1 MWQWPQ
7 PRCYWSVG
15 VRISAA
21 DGGGWRHL
29 RCGSVSEATFDFDVI
44 VIGAGYGGF
53 DAAKHGADHGLR
65 VAIVEA
71 RDMGG
76 TCVNRGCV
84 PSKALLAASGRVREL
99 ADAEHLAGFGIHAAP
114 VRFERQKIA
123 DHANQLVATIRT
135 NLTKTL
141 ERAGV
146 QIMRGKGR
154 LEGPQRVAVRE
165 SGSGIER
172 IYSARHVILATGS
185 DPFVPPGIVTDGRT
199 VFTSDEAINLEW
211 LPRWIA
217 IVGSGY
223 IGLEFADVYTALGC
237 EVTMIEALDRVM
249 PTFDPDIAKIAA
261 RHLIDGREIDA
272 RAGVLAK
279 SITPGCPVRIELV
292 EMASREP
299 VETLEVDAVLVA
311 TGRVPTSKELNLAA
325 VGVSTQRG
333 FIAVDDAMRVLENNE
348 PGAAVVP
355 NLWAVG
361 DVTGKMMLAHTAAA
375 QGTVAIDNILGHA
388 RQIDYRSIP
397 AATFT
402 HPEISSVG
410 LSEADAK
417 ALAAK
422 DGFEL
427 GSVRSYF
434 KANSK
439 ALAELESDGLM
450 KLLFNKASGE
460 VLGAHIYGLHA
471 ADLIQEIA
479 NAIARRQSVVQL
491 ATEVHTHPTLS
502 EVVEVA
508 YKQAAMAV
516 VA

>member
-1 MWQWPQ
+1 M
-7 PRCYWSVG
+7 SD
-15 VRISAA
+15 AN
-21 DGGGWRHL
+21 
-29 RCGSVSEATFDFDVI
+29 FDFDVI

-53 DAAKHGADHGLR
+53 DAAKHAADHGLK
-65 VAIVEA
+65 VAVLES

-114 VRFERQKIA
+114 VRFERKKIA
-123 DHANQLVATIRT
+123 DHANQLVATIRA

-146 QIMRGKGR
+146 TILRGQGR
-154 LEGPQRVAVRE
+154 LEGPQRVGVRE
-165 SGSGIER
+165 LSGVDR
-172 IYSARHVILATGS
+172 VLTARDVILATGS
-185 DPFVPPGIVTDGRT
+185 DPFVPPGIETDGRS
-199 VFTSDEAINLEW
+199 VFTSDEAVNLEW

-217 IVGSGY
+217 IIGSGY

-261 RHLIDGREIDA
+261 RKLIEGRDIDA
-272 RAGVLAK
+272 RSGGLAK
-279 SITPGCPVRIELV
+279 SIQPGSPVQIELV
-292 EMASREP
+292 DMKTREP

-311 TGRVPTSKELNLAA
+311 TGRVPSSKHLNLES
-325 VGVSTQRG
+325 VGVETNRG
-333 FIAVDDAMRVLENNE
+333 FIPVDDSMRVLVN
-348 PGAAVVP
+348 GAPQP

-361 DVTGKMMLAHTAAA
+361 DVTGKLMLAHTAAA
-375 QGTVAIDNILGHA
+375 QGSVAVDNILGHP

-417 ALAAK
+417 ELAVEE
-422 DGFEL
+422 GFEL
-427 GSVRSYF
+427 GTVRSYF

-439 ALAELESDGLM
+439 ALAELESDCVM
-450 KLLFNKASGE
+450 KLLFNKTSGE
-460 VLGAHIYGLHA
+460 VLGAHIFGLHA

-479 NAIARRQSVVQL
+479 NAVSRRQSVTQL
-491 ATEVHTHPTLS
+491 ANEVHTHPTLS

-508 YKQAAMAV
+508 YKQAASAV
-516 VA
+516 GA

>member
-1 MWQWPQ
+1 MT
-7 PRCYWSVG
+7 
-15 VRISAA
+15 AA
-21 DGGGWRHL
+21 P
-29 RCGSVSEATFDFDVI
+29 GSFDFDVI

-53 DAAKHGADHGLR
+53 DAAKHAADHGLK
-65 VAIVEA
+65 VAIVES

-99 ADAEHLAGFGIHAAP
+99 ADAEHLKGFGIHAAP

-123 DHANQLVATIRT
+123 DHAAQLVATIRT
-135 NLTKTL
+135 NLTKSL
-141 ERAGV
+141 ERAGAT
-146 QIMRGKGR
+146 ILRGKGR

-165 SGSGIER
+165 ASGVER
-172 IYSARHVILATGS
+172 VYAAREVILATGS
-185 DPFVPPGIVTDGRT
+185 DPFVPPGIETDGRT

-211 LPRWIA
+211 LPRWIT
-217 IVGSGY
+217 IIGSGY

-261 RHLIDGREIDA
+261 RNLIEARDIDA
-272 RAGVLAK
+272 RAGVLARQV
-279 SITPGCPVRIELV
+279 TPGAPVRIELV
-292 EMASREP
+292 DMASREP

-311 TGRVPTSKELNLAA
+311 TGRVPVSKELNLESVA
-325 VGVSTQRG
+325 VETNRG
-333 FIAVDDAMRVLENNE
+333 FIPVDEEMRVLGNGL
-348 PGAAVVP
+348 PVP
-355 NLWAVG
+355 HHWAVG

-375 QGTVAIDNILGHA
+375 QGAVAVDNILGHP
-388 RQIDYRSIP
+388 RRIDYRSIP

-410 LSEADAK
+410 LSEAEAK
-417 ALAAK
+417 QLASSE
-422 DGFEL
+422 GFEL

-450 KLLFNKASGE
+450 KLLFRKDTGE
-460 VLGAHIYGLHA
+460 VLGAHIFGLHA
-471 ADLIQEIA
+471 ADLIQEVA
-479 NAIARRQSVVQL
+479 NAVARRQSVQQL
-491 ATEVHTHPTLS
+491 ANEVHTHPTLS

-508 YKQAAMAV
+508 YKQAAMAIAPV
-516 VA
+516 RS

>member
-1 MWQWPQ
+1 MT
-7 PRCYWSVG
+7 
-15 VRISAA
+15 AA
-21 DGGGWRHL
+21 P
-29 RCGSVSEATFDFDVI
+29 GSFDFDVI

-53 DAAKHGADHGLR
+53 DAAKHAADHGLK
-65 VAIVEA
+65 VAIIES

-99 ADAEHLAGFGIHAAP
+99 ADAHHLKGFGIHAAP

-123 DHANQLVATIRT
+123 DHAAQLVATIRA
-135 NLTKTL
+135 NLTKSL
-141 ERAGV
+141 ERAGAT
-146 QIMRGKGR
+146 ILRGKGR
-154 LEGPQRVAVRE
+154 LDGPQRVAVRE
-165 SGSGIER
+165 ASGVER
-172 IYSARHVILATGS
+172 VYAAREVIIATGS
-185 DPFVPPGIVTDGRT
+185 DPFVPPGIETDGRT

-211 LPRWIA
+211 LPRWIT
-217 IVGSGY
+217 IIGSGY

-249 PTFDPDIAKIAA
+249 PTFDPDIAKLAA
-261 RHLIDGREIDA
+261 RKLIEGREIDA
-272 RAGVLAK
+272 RAGVLAQ
-279 SITPGCPVRIELV
+279 SIKPGCPVQIVLV
-292 EMASREP
+292 DMKTREP

-311 TGRVPTSKELNLAA
+311 TGRVPVSQEINLGS
-325 VGVSTQRG
+325 VGVETHRG
-333 FIAVDDAMRVLENNE
+333 FIPVDDTMRVLTSREA
-348 PGAAVVP
+348 GAAPVP
-355 NLWAVG
+355 HLWAVG

-375 QGTVAIDNILGHA
+375 QGAVAVDNILGHP
-388 RQIDYRSIP
+388 RRIDYRSIP

-410 LSEADAK
+410 LGEAEAK
-417 ALAAK
+417 QLATEE
-422 DGFEL
+422 GFEL

-450 KLLFNKASGE
+450 KLLFRKDTGE

-471 ADLIQEIA
+471 ADLIQEVA
-479 NAIARRQSVVQL
+479 NAVARRQSVQQL
-491 ATEVHTHPTLS
+491 AREVHTHPTLS

-508 YKQAAMAV
+508 YKQAAMAI
-516 VA
+516 APGRA

>member
-1 MWQWPQ
+1 M
-7 PRCYWSVG
+7 SDA
-15 VRISAA
+15 SAA
-21 DGGGWRHL
+21 
-29 RCGSVSEATFDFDVI
+29 SFDFDLI

-53 DAAKHGADHGLR
+53 DAAKHAADHGLR
-65 VAIVEA
+65 TAIVES

-99 ADAEHLAGFGIHAAP
+99 ADAEHLRGFGIHAAP

-141 ERAGV
+141 ERAGAT
-146 QIMRGKGR
+146 ILRGKGR
-154 LEGPQRVAVRE
+154 LEGSQRVAVRE
-165 SGSGIER
+165 ASGIER
-172 IYSARHVILATGS
+172 VYSARDVIIATGS
-185 DPFVPPGIVTDGRT
+185 DPFVPPGIETDGRT
-199 VFTSDEAINLEW
+199 VFTSDEAISLQW

-217 IVGSGY
+217 IIGSGY

-261 RHLIDGREIDA
+261 RNLIDGRDIDA
-272 RAGVLAK
+272 RSGVLAK
-279 SITPGCPVRIELV
+279 SVTPGSPVRIELV

-299 VETLEVDAVLVA
+299 VEILEVDAVLVA
-311 TGRVPTSKELNLAA
+311 TGRVPVSKDLNLAS
-325 VGVSTQRG
+325 VGVTTNRG
-333 FIAVDDAMRVLENNE
+333 FIPVDEAMRVLVDGN
-348 PGAAVVP
+348 PVP
-355 NLWAVG
+355 HLWAVG

-375 QGTVAIDNILGHA
+375 QGGVAVDNILGHQ
-388 RQIDYRSIP
+388 RLIDYRSIP

-417 ALAAK
+417 ELAAA

-427 GSVRSYF
+427 GLVRSYF

-450 KLLFNKASGE
+450 KLLFNRSSGE

-479 NAIARRQSVVQL
+479 NAVARRQSVREL
-491 ATEVHTHPTLS
+491 AHEVHTHPTLS

-508 YKQAAMAV
+508 YKQAAATLV
-516 VA
+516 

>member
-1 MWQWPQ
+1 V
-7 PRCYWSVG
+7 S
-15 VRISAA
+15 
-21 DGGGWRHL
+21 DG
-29 RCGSVSEATFDFDVI
+29 SFDFDVI

-53 DAAKHGADHGLR
+53 DAAKHAADHGLR
-65 VAIVEA
+65 TAIIES

-99 ADAEHLAGFGIHAAP
+99 ADAEHLKGFGIHAAP

-146 QIMRGKGR
+146 TIIRGTGR
-154 LEGPQRVAVRE
+154 LEGSQRVGVRE
-165 SGSGIER
+165 INGVDRVLSGRE
-172 IYSARHVILATGS
+172 VIIATGS
-185 DPFVPPGIVTDGRT
+185 DPFVPPGIETDGRT
-199 VFTSDEAINLEW
+199 VFTSDEAVSLEW
-211 LPRWIA
+211 LPRWMA
-217 IVGSGY
+217 IIGSGY

-261 RHLIDGREIDA
+261 RNLIDGRDIDA
-272 RAGVLAK
+272 RSGVLAQ
-279 SITPGCPVRIELV
+279 SIKPGAPVQIELV
-292 EMASREP
+292 DMQTREP

-311 TGRVPTSKELNLAA
+311 TGRVPSSKGLNLEAC
-325 VGVSTQRG
+325 GVETNRG
-333 FIAVDDAMRVLENNE
+333 FIPVDDQLRVLVNGE
-348 PGAAVVP
+348 PVP
-355 NLWAVG
+355 HLWAVG

-375 QGTVAIDNILGHA
+375 QGTVAVDNILGHP
-388 RQIDYRSIP
+388 RSIDYRSIP

-450 KLLFNKASGE
+450 KLLFNKTTGE

-479 NAIARRQSVVQL
+479 NAVARRQCVQHL
-491 ATEVHTHPTLS
+491 ANEVHTHPTLS

-508 YKQAAMAV
+508 YKQAALAV
-516 VA
+516 A

>member
-1 MWQWPQ
+1 
-7 PRCYWSVG
+7 
-15 VRISAA
+15 
-21 DGGGWRHL
+21 
-29 RCGSVSEATFDFDVI
+29 VSDANFDFDVI

-53 DAAKHGADHGLR
+53 DAAKHAADHGLK
-65 VAIVEA
+65 VAVLES

-114 VRFERQKIA
+114 VRFERKKIA
-123 DHANQLVATIRT
+123 DHANQLVATIRA

-146 QIMRGKGR
+146 TILRGQGR
-154 LEGPQRVAVRE
+154 LEGPQRVGVRE
-165 SGSGIER
+165 LSGVDR
-172 IYSARHVILATGS
+172 VLTARDVILATGS
-185 DPFVPPGIVTDGRT
+185 DPFVPPGIETDGRS
-199 VFTSDEAINLEW
+199 VFTSDEAVNLEW

-217 IVGSGY
+217 IIGSGY

-249 PTFDPDIAKIAA
+249 PTFDPDIAKLAA
-261 RHLIDGREIDA
+261 RKLIDGRDIDA
-272 RAGVLAK
+272 RSGVLAK
-279 SITPGCPVRIELV
+279 SIQPGSPVQIELV
-292 EMASREP
+292 DMKTREP

-311 TGRVPTSKELNLAA
+311 TGRVPSSKHLNLES
-325 VGVSTQRG
+325 VGVETNRG
-333 FIAVDDAMRVLENNE
+333 FIPVDDSMRVLVK
-348 PGAAVVP
+348 GAPQP

-361 DVTGKMMLAHTAAA
+361 DVTGKLMLAHTAAA
-375 QGTVAIDNILGHA
+375 QGSVAVDNILGHP

-417 ALAAK
+417 ELAGEE
-422 DGFEL
+422 GFEL
-427 GSVRSYF
+427 GTVRSYF

-439 ALAELESDGLM
+439 ALAELESDGVM
-450 KLLFNKASGE
+450 KLLFNKTSGE
-460 VLGAHIYGLHA
+460 VLGAHIFGLHA

-479 NAIARRQSVVQL
+479 NAVSRRQSVTQL
-491 ATEVHTHPTLS
+491 ANEVHTHPTLS

-508 YKQAAMAV
+508 YKQAASAV
-516 VA
+516 GA

>member
-1 MWQWPQ
+1 MT
-7 PRCYWSVG
+7 
-15 VRISAA
+15 AA
-21 DGGGWRHL
+21 PASFDG
-29 RCGSVSEATFDFDVI
+29 SFDFDVI
-44 VIGAGYGGF
+44 VLGAGYGGF
-53 DAAKHGADHGLR
+53 DAAKHGAEHGLR
-65 VAIVEA
+65 VAVVEA
-71 RDMGG
+71 REMGG

-99 ADAEHLAGFGIHAAP
+99 ADAEHLQGFGIHAAP

-123 DHANQLVATIRT
+123 DHARQLVETIRA

-141 ERAGV
+141 ERSGAT
-146 QIMRGKGR
+146 ILRGKGR
-154 LEGPQRVAVRE
+154 LDGPQRVAVRE
-165 SGSGIER
+165 ASGVER
-172 IYSARHVILATGS
+172 VYSAREVILATGS
-185 DPFVPPGIVTDGRT
+185 DPFVPPGIETDGRT

-211 LPRWIA
+211 LPRWIT
-217 IVGSGY
+217 IIGSGY

-237 EVTMIEALDRVM
+237 EVTMIEALDRVL
-249 PTFDPDIAKIAA
+249 PTFDPDIAKLAA
-261 RHLIDGREIDA
+261 RKLIDSRDIDA

-279 SITPGCPVRIELV
+279 SITPGCPVKIELV
-292 EMASREP
+292 DMKTREP

-311 TGRVPTSKELNLAA
+311 TGRVPVSKDLNLAS
-325 VGVSTQRG
+325 VGVETQRG
-333 FIAVDDAMRVLENNE
+333 FIPVDDSLRVLASAEA
-348 PGAAVVP
+348 GAAP
-355 NLWAVG
+355 IPHLWAVG

-375 QGTVAIDNILGHA
+375 QGTVAVDNILGHP
-388 RQIDYRSIP
+388 RTIDYRSIP

-410 LSEADAK
+410 LSEVDAK
-417 ALAAK
+417 QEAERL
-422 DGFEL
+422 GFEL
-427 GSVRSYF
+427 GVVRSYF

-439 ALAELESDGLM
+439 ALAELESDGLL
-450 KLLFNKASGE
+450 KLLFNKTTGE

-479 NAIARRQSVVQL
+479 NAVARRQSVRQL

-516 VA
+516 AAPVGA

>member
-1 MWQWPQ
+1 MPAN
-7 PRCYWSVG
+7 PR
-15 VRISAA
+15 RPP
-21 DGGGWRHL
+21 
-29 RCGSVSEATFDFDVI
+29 VSDASFDYDVI

-53 DAAKHGADHGLR
+53 DAAKHAADHGLR
-65 VAIVEA
+65 TAIIES

-99 ADAEHLAGFGIHAAP
+99 ADAEHLKGFGIHAAP

-123 DHANQLVATIRT
+123 DHANQLVATIRS
-135 NLTKTL
+135 NLTKSL

-146 QIMRGKGR
+146 TIIRGKGR
-154 LEGPQRVAVRE
+154 LEGAQRVGVRE
-165 SGSGIER
+165 INGVDR
-172 IYSARHVILATGS
+172 VLSARDVIIATGS
-185 DPFVPPGIVTDGRT
+185 DPFVPPGIETDGRT
-199 VFTSDEAINLEW
+199 VFTSDEAVNLEW

-217 IVGSGY
+217 IIGSGY

-237 EVTMIEALDRVM
+237 EVTMIEALDRVL
-249 PTFDPDIAKIAA
+249 PTFDSDIAKIAA
-261 RHLIDGREIDA
+261 RNLIDGRDIDA
-272 RAGVLAK
+272 RAGVLARK
-279 SITPGCPVRIELV
+279 ITPGAPVRIELADIATK
-292 EMASREP
+292 EL

-311 TGRVPTSKELNLAA
+311 TGRIPTSKELNLDA
-325 VGVSTQRG
+325 VGVATNRG
-333 FIAVDDAMRVLENNE
+333 FIPVDDQLRVLVD
-348 PGAAVVP
+348 GAPVP
-355 NLWAVG
+355 HLWAVG

-375 QGTVAIDNILGHA
+375 QGTVAVDNILGHP

-417 ALAAK
+417 ALAVQE
-422 DGFEL
+422 GFEL

-450 KLLFNKASGE
+450 KLLFNKATGE

-471 ADLIQEIA
+471 ADLIQEVA
-479 NAIARRQSVVQL
+479 NAVARRQSVRQL

-508 YKQAAMAV
+508 YKQAAA
-516 VA
+516 ALA

>member
-1 MWQWPQ
+1 M
-7 PRCYWSVG
+7 
-15 VRISAA
+15 IA
-21 DGGGWRHL
+21 DP
-29 RCGSVSEATFDFDVI
+29 GSFDFDVI

-53 DAAKHGADHGLR
+53 DAAKHAADHGLK
-65 VAIVEA
+65 VAIVES

-99 ADAEHLAGFGIHAAP
+99 ADAEHLKGFGIHAAP

-123 DHANQLVATIRT
+123 DHAAQLVATIRT
-135 NLTKTL
+135 NLTKSL
-141 ERAGV
+141 ERAGAT
-146 QIMRGKGR
+146 ILRGKGR

-165 SGSGIER
+165 ASGVER
-172 IYSARHVILATGS
+172 VYGAREVILATGS
-185 DPFVPPGIVTDGRT
+185 DPFVPPGIETDGRT
-199 VFTSDEAINLEW
+199 VFTSDEAISLEW

-217 IVGSGY
+217 IIGSGY

-261 RHLIDGREIDA
+261 RNLIEARDIDA
-272 RAGVLAK
+272 RAGVLARQV
-279 SITPGCPVRIELV
+279 TPGAPVRIELV
-292 EMASREP
+292 DMASREP

-311 TGRVPTSKELNLAA
+311 TGRVPVSKELNLESVA
-325 VGVSTQRG
+325 VETNRG
-333 FIAVDDAMRVLENNE
+333 FIPVDEEMRVLGNGL
-348 PGAAVVP
+348 PVP
-355 NLWAVG
+355 HLWAVG

-375 QGTVAIDNILGHA
+375 QGTVAVDNILGH
-388 RQIDYRSIP
+388 RRRIDYRSIP

-410 LSEADAK
+410 LSEVEAK
-417 ALAAK
+417 ELAGK
-422 DGFEL
+422 EGFEL
-427 GSVRSYF
+427 GLVRSYF
-434 KANSK
+434 KANTK

-450 KLLFNKASGE
+450 KLLFRQDTGE
-460 VLGAHIYGLHA
+460 VLGAHLYGLHA

-479 NAIARRQSVVQL
+479 NAVARRQSVSQL

-502 EVVEVA
+502 ELVEVA
-508 YKQAAMAV
+508 YKQAAQAV
-516 VA
+516 AKAQAGSAALAPAAARQPLGV

>member
-1 MWQWPQ
+1 M
-7 PRCYWSVG
+7 S
-15 VRISAA
+15 
-21 DGGGWRHL
+21 DG
-29 RCGSVSEATFDFDVI
+29 SFDFDVI

-53 DAAKHGADHGLR
+53 DAAKHAADHGLR
-65 VAIVEA
+65 TAIIESG
-71 RDMGG
+71 DMGG

-99 ADAEHLAGFGIHAAP
+99 ADAEHLKGFGIHAAP

-123 DHANQLVATIRT
+123 DHANQLVATIRG

-146 QIMRGKGR
+146 TIIRGTGR
-154 LEGPQRVAVRE
+154 LEGAQKVGVRE
-165 SGSGIER
+165 INGVDR
-172 IYSARHVILATGS
+172 VLSAKDVILATGS
-185 DPFVPPGIVTDGRT
+185 DPFVPPGIETDGRT
-199 VFTSDEAINLEW
+199 VFTSDEAVSLEW

-217 IVGSGY
+217 IIGSGY
-223 IGLEFADVYTALGC
+223 IGLEFADVYSALGC

-261 RHLIDGREIDA
+261 RNLIDGRDIDA
-272 RAGVLAK
+272 RSGVLAK
-279 SITPGCPVRIELV
+279 SIKPGAPVQIELV
-292 EMASREP
+292 DMATKEP

-311 TGRVPTSKELNLAA
+311 TGRVPTSKGLNLEAC
-325 VGVSTQRG
+325 GIETNRG
-333 FIAVDDAMRVLENNE
+333 FIPVDDQMRVLVNGS
-348 PGAAVVP
+348 PVP
-355 NLWAVG
+355 HLWAVG

-375 QGTVAIDNILGHA
+375 QGTVAVDNILGHP
-388 RQIDYRSIP
+388 REIDYRSIP

-417 ALAAK
+417 ELAAK
-422 DGFEL
+422 QGFEL

-450 KLLFNKASGE
+450 KLLFNKTTGE

-479 NAIARRQSVVQL
+479 NAVARRQSVKQL
-491 ATEVHTHPTLS
+491 ANEVHTHPTLS

-516 VA
+516 AG

>member
-1 MWQWPQ
+1 MAQ
-7 PRCYWSVG
+7 V
-15 VRISAA
+15 SAA
-21 DGGGWRHL
+21 PSNSS
-29 RCGSVSEATFDFDVI
+29 GSSGDFDFDVI

-53 DAAKHGADHGLR
+53 DAAKHAAEHGLT
-65 VAIVEA
+65 VAIVES

-123 DHANQLVATIRT
+123 DHANKLVATIRA

-141 ERAGV
+141 ERAGAT
-146 QIMRGKGR
+146 ILRGKGR
-154 LEGPQRVAVRE
+154 LAGHQQVTVRA
-165 SGSGIER
+165 SGTGVER
-172 IYSARHVILATGS
+172 TYSARDVIIATGS
-185 DPFVPPGIVTDGRT
+185 EPFVPRGIETDGRT
-199 VFTSDEAINLEW
+199 VFTSDEAVSLEW
-211 LPRWIA
+211 LPRWMA
-217 IVGSGY
+217 IIGSGY

-261 RHLIDGREIDA
+261 RNLIEGREIDA
-272 RAGVLAK
+272 RSGVLAK
-279 SITPGCPVRIELV
+279 SIKPGAPVQIELV
-292 EMASREP
+292 DMQTREP

-311 TGRVPTSKELNLAA
+311 TGRVPSSKGLNLEAC
-325 VGVSTQRG
+325 GIETNRG
-333 FIAVDDAMRVLENNE
+333 FIPVDDQLRVLVN
-348 PGAAVVP
+348 GAPVP
-355 NLWAVG
+355 HLWAVG

-375 QGTVAIDNILGHA
+375 QGTVAVDNILGHP
-388 RQIDYRSIP
+388 RTIDYRSIP

-417 ALAAK
+417 ELAAK

-427 GSVRSYF
+427 GLVRSYF

-479 NAIARRQSVVQL
+479 NAVARRQSVKQL
-491 ATEVHTHPTLS
+491 ANEVHTHPTLS

-516 VA
+516 AG

>member
-1 MWQWPQ
+1 M
-7 PRCYWSVG
+7 S
-15 VRISAA
+15 
-21 DGGGWRHL
+21 DG
-29 RCGSVSEATFDFDVI
+29 SFDFDVI

-53 DAAKHGADHGLR
+53 DAAKHAAEHGLR
-65 VAIVEA
+65 TAIIES

-99 ADAEHLAGFGIHAAP
+99 ADAEHLKGFGIHAAP

-146 QIMRGKGR
+146 TIIRGTGR
-154 LEGPQRVAVRE
+154 LEGSQRVGVRE
-165 SGSGIER
+165 ISGVDRVLSGRE
-172 IYSARHVILATGS
+172 VIIATGS
-185 DPFVPPGIVTDGRT
+185 DPFVPPGIETDGRT
-199 VFTSDEAINLEW
+199 VFTSDEAVSLEW
-211 LPRWIA
+211 LPRWMA
-217 IVGSGY
+217 IIGSGY

-261 RHLIDGREIDA
+261 RNLIDGRDIDA
-272 RAGVLAK
+272 RSGVLAQ
-279 SITPGCPVRIELV
+279 SIKPGAPVQIELV
-292 EMASREP
+292 DMQTREP

-311 TGRVPTSKELNLAA
+311 TGRVPSSKGLNLEAC
-325 VGVSTQRG
+325 GVETNRG
-333 FIAVDDAMRVLENNE
+333 FIPVDDQLRVLVNGE
-348 PGAAVVP
+348 PVP
-355 NLWAVG
+355 HLWAVG

-375 QGTVAIDNILGHA
+375 QGTVAVDNILGHP
-388 RQIDYRSIP
+388 RSIDYRSIP

-417 ALAAK
+417 ELAAK
-422 DGFEL
+422 QGFEL

-450 KLLFNKASGE
+450 KLLFNKTTGE

-479 NAIARRQSVVQL
+479 NAVARRQCVQHL
-491 ATEVHTHPTLS
+491 ANEVHTHPTLS

-508 YKQAAMAV
+508 YKQAALAV
-516 VA
+516 A

>member
-1 MWQWPQ
+1 M
-7 PRCYWSVG
+7 SD
-15 VRISAA
+15 AN
-21 DGGGWRHL
+21 
-29 RCGSVSEATFDFDVI
+29 FDFDVI

-53 DAAKHGADHGLR
+53 DAAKHAADHGLK
-65 VAIVEA
+65 VAVLES

-123 DHANQLVATIRT
+123 DHANQLVATIRA

-146 QIMRGKGR
+146 TILRGQGR
-154 LEGPQRVAVRE
+154 LEGPQRVGVRE
-165 SGSGIER
+165 LSGVDR
-172 IYSARHVILATGS
+172 VLTARDVILATGS
-185 DPFVPPGIVTDGRT
+185 DPFVPPGIETDGRS
-199 VFTSDEAINLEW
+199 VFTSDEAVNLEW

-217 IVGSGY
+217 IIGSGY

-261 RHLIDGREIDA
+261 RKLIEGRDIDA
-272 RAGVLAK
+272 RSGVLAK
-279 SITPGCPVRIELV
+279 SIQPGSPVQIELV
-292 EMASREP
+292 DMKTREP

-311 TGRVPTSKELNLAA
+311 TGRVPSSKHLNLES
-325 VGVSTQRG
+325 VGVETNRG
-333 FIAVDDAMRVLENNE
+333 FIPVDDSMRVLVN
-348 PGAAVVP
+348 GAPQP

-361 DVTGKMMLAHTAAA
+361 DVTGKLMLAHTAAA
-375 QGTVAIDNILGHA
+375 QGSVAVDNILGHP

-417 ALAAK
+417 ELAGEE
-422 DGFEL
+422 GFEL
-427 GSVRSYF
+427 GTVRSYF

-439 ALAELESDGLM
+439 ALAELESDGVM
-450 KLLFNKASGE
+450 KLLFNKTSGE
-460 VLGAHIYGLHA
+460 VLGAHIFGLHA

-479 NAIARRQSVVQL
+479 NAVSRRQSVTQL
-491 ATEVHTHPTLS
+491 ANEVHTHPTLS

-508 YKQAAMAV
+508 YKQAASAV
-516 VA
+516 GV

>member
-1 MWQWPQ
+1 M
-7 PRCYWSVG
+7 
-15 VRISAA
+15 
-21 DGGGWRHL
+21 
-29 RCGSVSEATFDFDVI
+29 SEASFDFDVI

-53 DAAKHGADHGLR
+53 DAAKHAADDGLK
-65 VAIVEA
+65 VAIVESG
-71 RDMGG
+71 DMGG

-99 ADAEHLAGFGIHAAP
+99 ADAEHLSGFGIHAAP

-123 DHANQLVATIRT
+123 DHANQLVATIRS

-141 ERAGV
+141 QRAGV
-146 QIMRGKGR
+146 TILRGDGR
-154 LEGPQRVAVRE
+154 LEGSQRIGLRE
-165 SGSGIER
+165 KSGVDR
-172 IYSARHVILATGS
+172 LLTARDVILATGS
-185 DPFVPPGIVTDGRT
+185 DPFVPPGIETDGRT
-199 VFTSDEAINLEW
+199 VFTSDEAVNLEW

-217 IVGSGY
+217 IIGSGY

-249 PTFDPDIAKIAA
+249 PTFDPDITKMAA
-261 RHLIDGREIDA
+261 RYLLDGRDIDA
-272 RAGVLAK
+272 RAGVLASK
-279 SITPGCPVRIELV
+279 VTPGCPVRIELA
-292 EMASREP
+292 EMKSREL
-299 VETLEVDAVLVA
+299 VDSLEVDAVLVA
-311 TGRVPTSKELNLAA
+311 TGRVPSSKGLNLES
-325 VGVSTQRG
+325 VGVETNRG
-333 FIAVDDAMRVLENNE
+333 FVPIDDSMRVLVNGK
-348 PGAAVVP
+348 PLP
-355 NLWAVG
+355 HLWAVG
-361 DVTGKMMLAHTAAA
+361 DVTGKLMLAHTAAA
-375 QGTVAIDNILGHA
+375 QGTLAVDNIQGHS
-388 RQIDYRSIP
+388 RTIDYRSIP

-417 ALAAK
+417 DLAAK

-450 KLLFNKASGE
+450 KLLFRKDSGE

-471 ADLIQEIA
+471 ADLIQEVA
-479 NAIARRQSVVQL
+479 NAVARRQSVVQL

-508 YKQAAMAV
+508 YKQAASQVTKKM
-516 VA
+516 

>member
-1 MWQWPQ
+1 M
-7 PRCYWSVG
+7 SDA
-15 VRISAA
+15 SAA
-21 DGGGWRHL
+21 
-29 RCGSVSEATFDFDVI
+29 SFDFDLI

-53 DAAKHGADHGLR
+53 DAAKHAADHGLR
-65 VAIVEA
+65 TAIVES

-99 ADAEHLAGFGIHAAP
+99 ADAEHLRGFGIHAAP

-141 ERAGV
+141 ERAGAT
-146 QIMRGKGR
+146 ILRGKGR

-165 SGSGIER
+165 ASGIER
-172 IYSARHVILATGS
+172 VYSARDVIIATGS
-185 DPFVPPGIVTDGRT
+185 DPFVPPGIETDGRT
-199 VFTSDEAINLEW
+199 VFTSDEAISLEW

-217 IVGSGY
+217 IIGSGY

-261 RHLIDGREIDA
+261 RKLIDGRDIDA
-272 RAGVLAK
+272 RSGVLAK
-279 SITPGCPVRIELV
+279 TVTPGSPVRIELV

-311 TGRVPTSKELNLAA
+311 TGRVPVSKYLNLES
-325 VGVSTQRG
+325 VGVTTNRG
-333 FIAVDDAMRVLENNE
+333 FIPVDEAMRVLVDGN
-348 PGAAVVP
+348 PVP
-355 NLWAVG
+355 HLWAVG

-375 QGTVAIDNILGHA
+375 QGSVAVDNILGHQ
-388 RQIDYRSIP
+388 RLIDYRSIP

-417 ALAAK
+417 ELAAA

-427 GSVRSYF
+427 GLVRSYF

-450 KLLFNKASGE
+450 KLLFNRSSGE

-479 NAIARRQSVVQL
+479 NAVARRQSVREL
-491 ATEVHTHPTLS
+491 ANEVHTHPTLS

-508 YKQAAMAV
+508 YKQAAAALV
-516 VA
+516 

>member
-1 MWQWPQ
+1 M
-7 PRCYWSVG
+7 SDA
-15 VRISAA
+15 S
-21 DGGGWRHL
+21 
-29 RCGSVSEATFDFDVI
+29 FDFDVI

-53 DAAKHGADHGLR
+53 DAAKHAADHGLK
-65 VAIVEA
+65 VAVLES

-114 VRFERQKIA
+114 VRFERKKIA
-123 DHANQLVATIRT
+123 DHANQLVATIRA

-146 QIMRGKGR
+146 TILRGQGR
-154 LEGPQRVAVRE
+154 LEGPQRVGVRE
-165 SGSGIER
+165 LSGVDR
-172 IYSARHVILATGS
+172 VLTARDVILATGS
-185 DPFVPPGIVTDGRT
+185 DPFVPPGIETDGRS
-199 VFTSDEAINLEW
+199 VFTSDEAVNLEW

-217 IVGSGY
+217 IIGSGY

-261 RHLIDGREIDA
+261 RKLIEGRDIDA
-272 RAGVLAK
+272 RSGVLAK
-279 SITPGCPVRIELV
+279 SIQPGSPVQIELV
-292 EMASREP
+292 DMKTREP

-311 TGRVPTSKELNLAA
+311 TGRVPSSKHLNLES
-325 VGVSTQRG
+325 VGVETNRG
-333 FIAVDDAMRVLENNE
+333 FIPVDDSMRVLVN
-348 PGAAVVP
+348 GAPQP

-361 DVTGKMMLAHTAAA
+361 DVTGKLMLAHTAAA
-375 QGTVAIDNILGHA
+375 QGSVAVDNILGHP

-417 ALAAK
+417 ELAGEE
-422 DGFEL
+422 GFEL
-427 GSVRSYF
+427 GTVRSYF

-439 ALAELESDGLM
+439 ALAELESDGVM
-450 KLLFNKASGE
+450 KLLFNKTSGE
-460 VLGAHIYGLHA
+460 VLGAHIFGLHA

-479 NAIARRQSVVQL
+479 NAVSRRQSVTQL
-491 ATEVHTHPTLS
+491 ANEVHTHPTLS

-508 YKQAAMAV
+508 YKQAASAV
-516 VA
+516 GA

>member
-1 MWQWPQ
+1 MV
-7 PRCYWSVG
+7 S
-15 VRISAA
+15 
-21 DGGGWRHL
+21 DG
-29 RCGSVSEATFDFDVI
+29 SFDFDVI

-53 DAAKHGADHGLR
+53 DAAKHAAEHGLK
-65 VAIVEA
+65 VAIVES

-123 DHANQLVATIRT
+123 DHARHLVETIRT
-135 NLTKTL
+135 NLTKTV
-141 ERAGV
+141 ERSGAT
-146 QIMRGKGR
+146 ILRGKGR
-154 LEGPQRVAVRE
+154 LDGPQRVVVRE
-165 SGSGIER
+165 SGGGVER
-172 IYSARHVILATGS
+172 SYAARDVIIATGS
-185 DPFVPPGIVTDGRT
+185 DPFVPPGIETDGRT
-199 VFTSDEAINLEW
+199 VFTSDEAVDLAW

-261 RHLIDGREIDA
+261 RNLIDSRDIDA

-279 SITPGCPVRIELV
+279 SIQPGCPVRIELV
-292 EMASREP
+292 DMKTREP
-299 VETLEVDAVLVA
+299 VEILEVDAVLVA
-311 TGRVPTSKELNLAA
+311 TGRVPVSKDLNLAS
-325 VGVSTQRG
+325 VGVETSRG
-333 FIAVDDAMRVLENNE
+333 FIPVDECLQVLASSEA
-348 PGAAVVP
+348 GAAP
-355 NLWAVG
+355 IPHLWAVG

-375 QGTVAIDNILGHA
+375 QGTVAVDNILGHS
-388 RQIDYRSIP
+388 RRIDYRSIP

-417 ALAAK
+417 VLAAEQ
-422 DGFEL
+422 GFEL
-427 GSVRSYF
+427 GVVRSYF
-434 KANSK
+434 KANTK

-450 KLLFNKASGE
+450 KLLFNKTSGE

-479 NAIARRQSVVQL
+479 NAVARRQGVVQL
-491 ATEVHTHPTLS
+491 ASEVHTHPTLS
-502 EVVEVA
+502 ELVEVA
-508 YKQAAMAV
+508 YKQAALAV
-516 VA
+516 GG

>member
-1 MWQWPQ
+1 MTAA
-7 PRCYWSVG
+7 G
-15 VRISAA
+15 VSQE
-21 DGGGWRHL
+21 G
-29 RCGSVSEATFDFDVI
+29 FDYDLI

-53 DAAKHGADHGLR
+53 DAAKHGADHGLKT
-65 VAIVEA
+65 AIIES

-99 ADAEHLAGFGIHAAP
+99 SDNDHLAGFGISAAG
-114 VRFERQKIA
+114 VQFERQAIA
-123 DHANQLVATIRT
+123 DHANQLVEAIRT

-146 QIMRGKGR
+146 TIIRGAGR
-154 LEGPQRVAVRE
+154 LDGPQRVAVRE
-165 SGSGIER
+165 HNGIER
-172 IYSARHVILATGS
+172 VLKARDVVIATGS
-185 DPFVPPGIVTDGRT
+185 DPFVPRGIETDGVT
-199 VFTSDEAINLEW
+199 VFTSDDAVRLESLPQWLAI
-211 LPRWIA
+211 I
-217 IVGSGY
+217 GSGY

-249 PTFDPDIAKIAA
+249 PTFDPDVAKLAA
-261 RHLIDGREIDA
+261 RKLIESRDIETKSSVFAAKVTPGSPVKIELIDA
-272 RAGVLAK
+272 ATK
-279 SITPGCPVRIELV
+279 
-292 EMASREP
+292 EP

-311 TGRVPTSKELNLAA
+311 TGRVPTSAELNLAA
-325 VGVSTQRG
+325 VGVETERG
-333 FIAVDDAMRVLENNE
+333 FIPVDDGLRVLAGGS
-348 PGAAVVP
+348 PVP
-355 NLWAVG
+355 HLYAVG

-375 QGTVAIDNILGHA
+375 QGVVAVENICGGNRTV
-388 RQIDYRSIP
+388 DYRSIP

-417 ALAAK
+417 AMAAEQ
-422 DGFEL
+422 GFEL

-450 KLLFNKASGE
+450 KLLFRKDTGE
-460 VLGAHIYGLHA
+460 VLGAHIFGLHA
-471 ADLIQEIA
+471 ADLIQEVA
-479 NAIARRQSVVQL
+479 NAVARRQSVKQL
-491 ATEVHTHPTLS
+491 AYEVHTHPTLS

-508 YKQAAMAV
+508 YKQAAHALS
-516 VA
+516 A

>member
-1 MWQWPQ
+1 M
-7 PRCYWSVG
+7 S
-15 VRISAA
+15 
-21 DGGGWRHL
+21 DG
-29 RCGSVSEATFDFDVI
+29 SFDFDVI

-53 DAAKHGADHGLR
+53 DAAKHAADHGLR
-65 VAIVEA
+65 TAIIES

-99 ADAEHLAGFGIHAAP
+99 ADAEHLKGFGIHAAP

-123 DHANQLVATIRT
+123 DHANQLVATIRG

-146 QIMRGKGR
+146 TIIRGTGR
-154 LEGPQRVAVRE
+154 LEGPQKVGVRE
-165 SGSGIER
+165 ISGVDRVLSGR
-172 IYSARHVILATGS
+172 DVIIATGS
-185 DPFVPPGIVTDGRT
+185 DPFVPPGIETDGRT
-199 VFTSDEAINLEW
+199 VFTSDEAVSLEW
-211 LPRWIA
+211 LPRWMA
-217 IVGSGY
+217 IIGSGY

-261 RHLIDGREIDA
+261 RNLIDGRDIDA
-272 RAGVLAK
+272 RSGVLAK
-279 SITPGCPVRIELV
+279 SIKPGAPVQIELV
-292 EMASREP
+292 DMQTREP

-311 TGRVPTSKELNLAA
+311 TGRVPSSKGLNLEAC
-325 VGVSTQRG
+325 GIETNRG
-333 FIAVDDAMRVLENNE
+333 FIPVDDQLRVLVN
-348 PGAAVVP
+348 GAPVLH
-355 NLWAVG
+355 LWAVG

-375 QGTVAIDNILGHA
+375 QGTVAVDNILGHPRA
-388 RQIDYRSIP
+388 IDYRSIP

-417 ALAAK
+417 ELAAK

-450 KLLFNKASGE
+450 KLLFNKSTGE

-479 NAIARRQSVVQL
+479 NAVARRQSVKQL
-491 ATEVHTHPTLS
+491 ANEVHTHPTLS

-516 VA
+516 GA

>member
-1 MWQWPQ
+1 M
-7 PRCYWSVG
+7 S
-15 VRISAA
+15 
-21 DGGGWRHL
+21 DG
-29 RCGSVSEATFDFDVI
+29 SFDFDVI

-53 DAAKHGADHGLR
+53 DAAKHAAEHGLR
-65 VAIVEA
+65 TAIIES

-99 ADAEHLAGFGIHAAP
+99 ADAEHLKGFGIHAAP

-123 DHANQLVATIRT
+123 DHANQLVATIRG

-146 QIMRGKGR
+146 TIIRGTGR
-154 LEGPQRVAVRE
+154 LEGSQKVGVRE
-165 SGSGIER
+165 INGVDR
-172 IYSARHVILATGS
+172 VLTAKDVILATGS
-185 DPFVPPGIVTDGRT
+185 DPFVPPGIETDGRT
-199 VFTSDEAINLEW
+199 VFTSDEAVSLEW

-217 IVGSGY
+217 IIGSGY
-223 IGLEFADVYTALGC
+223 IGLEFADVYSALGC

-261 RHLIDGREIDA
+261 RNLIDGRDIDA
-272 RAGVLAK
+272 RSGVLAK
-279 SITPGCPVRIELV
+279 SITPGAPVKIELV
-292 EMASREP
+292 DMATKEP

-311 TGRVPTSKELNLAA
+311 TGRVPSSKGLNLEAC
-325 VGVSTQRG
+325 GIETNRG
-333 FIAVDDAMRVLENNE
+333 FIPVDDQLRVLVNGS
-348 PGAAVVP
+348 PVP
-355 NLWAVG
+355 HLWAVG

-375 QGTVAIDNILGHA
+375 QGTVAVDNILGHP
-388 RQIDYRSIP
+388 REIDYRSIP

-417 ALAAK
+417 DMAAK
-422 DGFEL
+422 QGFEL

-434 KANSK
+434 EANSK

-450 KLLFNKASGE
+450 KLLFNKTTGE

-479 NAIARRQSVVQL
+479 NAVARRQSVKQL
-491 ATEVHTHPTLS
+491 ANEVHTHPTLS

-516 VA
+516 AG

>member
-1 MWQWPQ
+1 M
-7 PRCYWSVG
+7 SD
-15 VRISAA
+15 S
-21 DGGGWRHL
+21 
-29 RCGSVSEATFDFDVI
+29 SFDFDVI

-53 DAAKHGADHGLR
+53 DAAKHGADHGLK
-65 VAIVEA
+65 VAIVES

-99 ADAEHLAGFGIHAAP
+99 ADAEHLKGFGIHAAP

-123 DHANQLVATIRT
+123 DHARQLVDTIRA

-141 ERAGV
+141 DRAGV
-146 QIMRGKGR
+146 TILRGLGR
-154 LEGPQRVAVRE
+154 LEGSQRVAVRE
-165 SGSGIER
+165 SSGVER
-172 IYSARHVILATGS
+172 VWSAREVIIATGS
-185 DPFVPPGIVTDGRT
+185 DPFVPPGITTDGRT

-211 LPRWIA
+211 LPRWIT
-217 IVGSGY
+217 IIGSGY

-249 PTFDPDIAKIAA
+249 PTFDPDIAKLAA
-261 RHLIDGREIDA
+261 RQLIDGRDIDA

-279 SITPGCPVRIELV
+279 TITPGCPVRIELV
-292 EMASREP
+292 DMATKEL

-311 TGRVPTSKELNLAA
+311 TGRVPVSQPLNLAS
-325 VGVSTQRG
+325 VGVDTQRG
-333 FIAVDDAMRVLENNE
+333 FIAVDDTMRVLASHAE
-348 PGAAVVP
+348 GAQPVP
-355 NLWAVG
+355 HLWAVG

-388 RQIDYRSIP
+388 RAIDYRSIP

-417 ALAAK
+417 ALASRE
-422 DGFEL
+422 GFEL
-427 GSVRSYF
+427 GTVRSYF

-439 ALAELESDGLM
+439 ALAELESDGAL
-450 KLLFNKASGE
+450 KLLFNKSTGE

-479 NAIARRQSVVQL
+479 NAVARRQGVVEL

-508 YKQAAMAV
+508 YKQAATAV
-516 VA
+516 ATPVGI